1 MKFSEI
7 FLPKNFAKTELI
19 KTFMGVYYSPYGQI
33 EAT

>member
-7 FLPKNFAKTELI
+7 FLPKTEWI